1 MNLKNKTVILG
12 VTGSIAA
19 YKMANVASALA
30 KWGCDVHVIM
40 TPNATE
46 IIAPMTFSTLTG
58 HNCIV
63 DTFDKTINYNVA
75 HVSLAKSADVLMI
88 APATANVIAKLAHGL
103 ADDMLTTTALACTCK
118 KIVSPA
124 MNTNMFHNP
133 IVQDNIET
141 LRRYGFE
148 IVAPDSGVLACKD
161 VGDGK
166 LPKEEVLIDHILREI
181 ACEKDLLGKKVLITA
196 GPTCEAMDPVRFIT
210 NHSSGKMGYALAKN
224 CMLRGAEV
232 TLVSGPTALAPVPFV
247 DNVAVFSAQDMFD
260 AVTSRSQDQDIIIK
274 AAAVADYTPET
285 YSDDKVKK
293 KEGGAMSITMKRT
306 PDILAWLGEH
316 RRPGQFLCG
325 FSMET
330 RDLLENSRAKLQRKN
345 VDMIVANNLKVAGA
359 GFGGDTNVVTLITAE
374 GADPL
379 PIQSKETLA
388 AAIMDT
394 ILEKMS

>member
-12 VTGSIAA
+12 ITGSIAA

-40 TPNATE
+40 TQNATE

-75 HVSLAKSADVLMI
+75 HVSLAKRADLLMI

-124 MNTNMFHNP
+124 MNTNMYHNP

-148 IVAPDSGVLACKD
+148 IVTPDSGVLACKD

-181 ACEKDLLGKKVLITA
+181 ACEKDLAGKKILITA

-210 NHSSGKMGYALAKN
+210 NHSSGKMGYALARN

-247 DNVAVFSAQDMFD
+247 DNVPIFSAQDMFE
-260 AVTSRSQDQDIIIK
+260 AVTSRAQEQDIIIK
-274 AAAVADYTPET
+274 AAAVADYTPEA

-293 KEGGAMSITMKRT
+293 KDGTMSIAMKRT

-330 RDLLENSRAKLQRKN
+330 RDLIDNSRAKLERKK
-345 VDMIVANNLKVAGA
+345 VDMIVANNLKVSGA
-359 GFGGDTNVVTLITAE
+359 GFAGDTNVATIITADE
-374 GADPL
+374 TQAL
-379 PIQSKETLA
+379 PMQSKEDLSSALMDAILA
-388 AAIMDT
+388 
-394 ILEKMS
+394 KMS